1 MKKDL
6 KEFTQEWMQLER
18 KTLEQRRQADE
29 FYESNLMA
37 LIEEDFI
44 ERNQE
49 KVCEKAEYIV
59 ISVGTSYEPI
69 VLNIKLFTPQR
80 ILFLYTDKTEKTLN
94 KIVRYCSLEPDTYEK
109 RRVSE
114 TDPLDIYREI
124 KRYYLEWNK
133 PDKMY
138 IDFTGGT
145 KAMSAAAAMAGA
157 LIDIQLIYVGTN
169 DYLTDFR
176 KPNPGSETLFYIN
189 NPLATGP
196 KSSLLPKVYEAWQ
209 EQME

>member
-69 VLNIKLFTPQR
+69 VLNFIF
-80 ILFLYTDKTEKTLN
+80 
-94 KIVRYCSLEPDTYEK
+94 
-109 RRVSE
+109 
-114 TDPLDIYREI
+114 IY
-124 KRYYLEWNK
+124 
-133 PDKMY
+133 
-138 IDFTGGT
+138 G
-145 KAMSAAAAMAGA
+145 
-157 LIDIQLIYVGTN
+157 
-169 DYLTDFR
+169 
-176 KPNPGSETLFYIN
+176 
-189 NPLATGP
+189 
-196 KSSLLPKVYEAWQ
+196 
-209 EQME
+209 